1 MAISSLDNPDG
12 PRNLRKPRVRVL
24 RLSVTVRPSMVSGAN
39 PASVAPGAKDRP
51 QALINRVKTTEAK
64 PKDRATLLKEA
75 SRLEELLIRRNIVPE
90 KVLIQGELGY
100 MRQRVLAD
108 RRKLNVTYPVNPP
121 YAFVR
126 VYFEPTD
133 GELRYK
139 VIEPTLTAAEQQRL
153 EDIRARMESMMG
165 HEELPITEGQSFEES
180 PALREY
186 LRKRFLTVLDLYDI
200 QIAERRQPILL
211 YYIQRE
217 FLGLG
222 RVDALLRDPFLED
235 ISCLGP
241 STPLYVFHRVCGSMR
256 TNVMYDGEME
266 LNKYIFRLAQIAGK
280 HISIYQ
286 PILDATLQDG
296 SRINLTLGTEVTRK
310 GSTFS
315 IRKFSQDPVSP
326 IDLLRFGSVSAL
338 ELAYFWTLIENHR
351 SILISGGTAAGKTT
365 FLNAVCMFIRPEDK
379 IVSIEDTPEIQID
392 HQNWIQSVA
401 RTGYGASGVSGGG
414 ASGVSGLSSGA
425 GSHGKQA
432 GSVTLFDLLVTA
444 LRQRP
449 EYVIVGEVRGTES
462 FTLFQAISVGHA
474 SMSTIHAGSIGEL
487 LHRVENEPMNIP
499 RVLFQALDAVAFP
512 AQIVINNTRVRRV
525 THVTEILEV
534 DPRTNELLTNEAFRW
549 EPETDKFTYLG
560 RSFVLEHISE
570 RTGKSIDA
578 LTQEMRR
585 KQAYLELM
593 DRLNMTYFRDVSR
606 AISSYYVDPGEALR
620 DLEKRAAR

>member
-1 MAISSLDNPDG
+1 
-12 PRNLRKPRVRVL
+12 
-24 RLSVTVRPSMVSGAN
+24 
-39 PASVAPGAKDRP
+39 
-51 QALINRVKTTEAK
+51 
-64 PKDRATLLKEA
+64 
-75 SRLEELLIRRNIVPE
+75 
-90 KVLIQGELGY
+90 
-100 MRQRVLAD
+100 
-108 RRKLNVTYPVNPP
+108 
-121 YAFVR
+121 
-126 VYFEPTD
+126 
-133 GELRYK
+133 
-139 VIEPTLTAAEQQRL
+139 
-153 EDIRARMESMMG
+153 
-165 HEELPITEGQSFEES
+165 
-180 PALREY
+180 
-186 LRKRFLTVLDLYDI
+186 LTVLDLYDI
-200 QIAERRQPILL
+200 PIPERRQPVMM
-211 YYIQRE
+211 YFVQRE

-241 STPLYVFHRVCGSMR
+241 GTPLYVFHRVCGSMR
-256 TNVMYDGEME
+256 TNVIYPGEIE

-315 IRKFSQDPVSP
+315 IRKFSHDPVSP
-326 IDLLRFGSVSAL
+326 IDLLRFGSVSAF
-338 ELAYFWTLIENHR
+338 ELAYFWTLIEHHR
-351 SILISGGTAAGKTT
+351 STLISGGTAAGKTT
-365 FLNAVCMFIRPEDK
+365 FLNAICMFIRPEDK

-401 RTGYGASGVSGGG
+401 RTGYGVSGVSGVG
-414 ASGVSGLSSGA
+414 ASGVSGIT
-425 GSHGKQA
+425 GSHVKPS

-512 AQIVINNTRVRRV
+512 AQIVVNNTRVRRI
-525 THVTEILEV
+525 TNVTEILEI
-534 DPRTNELLTNEAFRW
+534 DPRTNELLTNETFRW
-549 EPETDKFTYLG
+549 DPESDRFTYMG

-570 RTGKSIDA
+570 ATGKSLDA

-585 KQAYLELM
+585 KEAYLDLM
-593 DRLNMTYFRDVSR
+593 NRLNVTYYKDVSR
-606 AISSYYVDPGEALR
+606 AIASYYVEPSEAMR
-620 DLEKRAAR
+620 DLEKRAAAR

>member
-1 MAISSLDNPDG
+1 MDSKANQSPVASPLPDRSYVQI
-12 PRNLRKPRVRVL
+12 PRLKVGE
-24 RLSVTVRPSMVSGAN
+24 T
-39 PASVAPGAKDRP
+39 
-51 QALINRVKTTEAK
+51 K
-64 PKDRATLLKEA
+64 PKDRATLLREA
-75 SRLEELLIRRNIVPE
+75 AQLETRLIRRTFVPE

-100 MRQRVLAD
+100 MRQKLLAD

-126 VYFEPTD
+126 VYFDPGE

-139 VIEPTLTAAEQQRL
+139 VIEPTLTPPEADRL
-153 EDIRARMESMMG
+153 VEIRQKMETMMG
-165 HEELPITEGQSFEES
+165 QEELPITEGQSLDES
-180 PALREY
+180 PELREY
-186 LRKRFLTVLDLYDI
+186 LKKRFLTALDLYDI
-200 QIAERRQPILL
+200 QIPERRQPVLL
-211 YYIQRE
+211 YFVQRE

-222 RVDALLRDPFLED
+222 RIDALLRDPFLED

-241 STPLYVFHRVCGSMR
+241 TAPLYVFHRVGGSMK
-256 TNVMYDGEME
+256 TNVSYSGEIE

-315 IRKFSQDPVSP
+315 IRKFAHDPVSP
-326 IDLLRFGSVSAL
+326 IDLLRFGSVSAF
-338 ELAYFWTLIENHR
+338 ELAYFWTLIEHHR
-351 SILISGGTAAGKTT
+351 SLLISGGTAAGKTT
-365 FLNAVCMFIRPEDK
+365 LLNAICMFIRPEDK

-401 RTGYGASGVSGGG
+401 RTGYGVSGVAGSASGVSGIAGPHVKQ
-414 ASGVSGLSSGA
+414 SGT
-425 GSHGKQA
+425 
-432 GSVTLFDLLVTA
+432 VTLFDLLVTA

-474 SMSTIHAGSIGEL
+474 SMSTIHAGSIEEL

-525 THVTEILEV
+525 THVTEVLEV
-534 DPRTNELLTNEAFRW
+534 DPRTNELLTNAAFRW
-549 EPETDKFTYLG
+549 EPESDQFTYLG
-560 RSFVLEHISE
+560 RSFVLEHIAE
-570 RTGKSIDA
+570 LTGKDIDL

-585 KQAYLELM
+585 KEIYLQLM
-593 DRLNMTYFRDVSR
+593 SRLNMTYFKDVSR
-606 AISSYYVDPGEALR
+606 AIGTYYVDPAEAVR
-620 DLEKRAAR
+620 ELEKRAARL

>member
-1 MAISSLDNPDG
+1 MESNRTPATPSPALPDKSFVPIS
-12 PRNLRKPRVRVL
+12 
-24 RLSVTVRPSMVSGAN
+24 
-39 PASVAPGAKDRP
+39 
-51 QALINRVKTTEAK
+51 RVKLGEAK
-64 PKDRATLLKEA
+64 PKDRTTLLKEA
-75 SRLEELLIRRNIVPE
+75 AKLEKLLIRQVVVPE

-100 MRQRVLAD
+100 MRQKLLSD
-108 RRKLNVTYPVNPP
+108 RRKINVTYPVNPP

-126 VYFEPTD
+126 VNFDQNE
-133 GELRYK
+133 GELRYT
-139 VIEPTLTAAEQQRL
+139 VIEPTLTPDEKNQL
-153 EDIRARMESMMG
+153 VEIRRRMESIMG
-165 HEELPITEGQSFEES
+165 HEELPITEGQTLDES
-180 PALREY
+180 PVLREY
-186 LRKRFLTVLDLYDI
+186 LKKRFDTVIDLYDI
-200 QIAERRQPILL
+200 QIPERRKPILV
-211 YYIQRE
+211 YFVERE
-217 FLGLG
+217 FVGLG

-241 STPLYVFHRVCGSMR
+241 ASPLYVFHRVCGSMR
-256 TNVMYDGEME
+256 TNVKYPDEME

-315 IRKFSQDPVSP
+315 IRKFSHDPVSP
-326 IDLLRFGSVSAL
+326 VDLLRFGSVSAF
-338 ELAYFWTLIENHR
+338 ELAYFWTLIEHHR
-351 SILISGGTAAGKTT
+351 SVLISGGTAAGKTT
-365 FLNAVCMFIRPEDK
+365 FLNAICMFIRPEDK

-401 RTGYGASGVSGGG
+401 RTGYGVSGVSGSASGVSGITGPH
-414 ASGVSGLSSGA
+414 V
-425 GSHGKQA
+425 KQQ
-432 GSVTLFDLLVTA
+432 GSVTLFDLLVAA

-512 AQIVINNTRVRRV
+512 AQIVVNNSRVRRI
-525 THVTEILEV
+525 TGVTEILEI

-549 EPETDKFTYLG
+549 EPNTDKFTYLG

-570 RTGKSIDA
+570 RTGKDIDT
-578 LTQEMRR
+578 LTREMRR
-585 KQAYLELM
+585 KEAYLALM

-606 AISSYYVDPGEALR
+606 AIGAYYVDPAEALR